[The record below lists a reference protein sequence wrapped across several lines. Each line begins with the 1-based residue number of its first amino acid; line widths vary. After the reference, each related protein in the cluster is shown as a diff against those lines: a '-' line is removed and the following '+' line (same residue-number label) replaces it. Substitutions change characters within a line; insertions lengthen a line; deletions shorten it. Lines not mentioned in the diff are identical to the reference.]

1 MNLADW
7 IFVGTRS
14 EMLPGEFKVVWDGD
28 TAIAVYN
35 IDGDLYAIEDVC
47 SHDGG
52 DLAGGE
58 VHGFEV
64 ECPRH
69 GARFDVRNGAV
80 MCPPAYEPIAS
91 FPVHEVDG
99 QIWTRDDR

>member
-14 EMLPGEFKVVWDGD
+14 ELLPGEFKVVWDGD

-69 GARFDVRNGAV
+69 GARFDVRTGV
-80 MCPPAYEPIAS
+80 VTCPPAYEPIAS